1 MIDFYNNKQNEENSF
16 MEVENKNAN
25 KNANQ
30 CFMNMMNP
38 MNVMNP
44 MNMMNPMS
52 MMQQSFMMQ
61 MQFMQNM
68 TMMQMQLIQ
77 EFMNMMSMNGTVPE
91 GNGQDAAGGA
101 VSAPA
106 LQQEGFKLGNV
117 TVPPELLKK
126 LMQMEMSPEN
136 LEKLQKVLDF
146 VLGSIPEQKK

>member
-1 MIDFYNNKQNEENSF
+1 MEEDRKCNC
-16 MEVENKNAN
+16 ENDNI
-25 KNANQ
+25 
-30 CFMNMMNP
+30 NMMN
-38 MNVMNP
+38 MIDN
-44 MNMMNPMS
+44 
-52 MMQQSFMMQ
+52 
-61 MQFMQNM
+61 
-68 TMMQMQLIQ
+68 
-77 EFMNMMSMNGTVPE
+77 MNMMSMNGTVPE
-91 GNGQDAAGGA
+91 GSGQDAAGGA